1 MTPQPLAFSFGDV
14 GFVFKILAHMA
25 RTMGPDF
32 PLTIKKAI
40 AAESGA
46 ERGAALITPISFDP
60 YVIRRVFLSI
70 EGDYKYVSDTTLIPR
85 DFDTWIKCATQLTHR
100 GEETPFLF
108 DRWFQGS
115 ALNSQPEKYGEC
127 PYGKWET
134 FRKIEPHF
142 LARDRYP
149 DQVRLMES
157 VIDEYMAPRLGQPM
171 EIGKMLR
178 LLVWDL
184 YCLTSYGE
192 GPSEGTKHMLQL
204 FEDHSPEFD
213 YVVRMSS
220 AGIRKQWSDSLT
232 AQIFS
237 MGDWC
242 WRVTMDRVRNIDKYA
257 DKQDVLTLVLRDN
270 LDDPNFDIA
279 RMEGALRGVFT
290 GGMNNCHSA
299 VCGTLI
305 HDAKSNGSV
314 SSYLASDPDQNIEH
328 VLREALRL
336 FTAIPAA
343 RYVRPE
349 DDLVLDGKRVEPGTS
364 VVLSTYGLNTDP
376 RSWKDELKYDASRF
390 ENTSEIGFMC
400 QRGFAPLGA
409 AAELGGRPCGARYH
423 DAHMLRVML
432 RKLLTDY
439 TFEEVGRS
447 RGFEFKQSAGT
458 SMYAGK
464 CIVRASKRT

>member
-1 MTPQPLAFSFGDV
+1 MNCKPLAFSFGDV
-14 GFVFKILAHMA
+14 GFAFKILAHMA

-70 EGDYKYVSDTTLIPR
+70 EGDYKFISEKTLMPR
-85 DFDTWIKCATQLTHR
+85 DFDTWVKCATQLSHR

-115 ALNSQPEKYGEC
+115 ALNAQPERYGEC
-127 PYGKWET
+127 PYGKWEVH
-134 FRKIEPHF
+134 RLIEPHL
-142 LARDRYP
+142 LAKDRYP
-149 DQVRLMES
+149 EQVRLMENY
-157 VIDEYMAPRLGQPM
+157 IDEYMSSRLGQSI
-171 EIGKMLR
+171 EVGKMLR

-184 YCLTSYGE
+184 YCITSYGA
-192 GPSEGTKHMLQL
+192 GPSEGTEHMLQL

-220 AGIRKQWSDSLT
+220 AGIRKEWSDSLT

-257 DKQDVLTLVLRDN
+257 DKKDVLTSVLREN
-270 LDDPNFDIA
+270 LGSDGFDIA

-290 GGMNNCHSA
+290 GGMNNSHSA
-299 VCGTLI
+299 ICGTLI
-305 HDAKSNGSV
+305 HEAKTKGAV
-314 SSYLASDPDQNIEH
+314 SSYLSSNPDNIEH

-336 FTAIPAA
+336 FTAIPSA

-349 DDLVLDGKRVEPGTS
+349 DELELDGKRVEPGTS

-376 RSWKDELKYDASRF
+376 RSWKDELKFDASRF

-400 QRGFAPLGA
+400 QQGFAPLGA
-409 AAELGGRPCGARYH
+409 AAEIGGRPCGARYH
-423 DAHMLRVML
+423 DAHMLRVII

-439 TFEEVGRS
+439 KFEEVGRS

-464 CIVRASKRT
+464 CNLKVSKRN